1 MMGSGHLFIRVLS
14 RTPNML
20 LRLLIT
26 GNSKILTIRPI
37 LLTICSKILIFR
49 PKIKTIR
56 SKMLTI
62 ACCGCTDRLHHIGN
76 NHRTMTASPR
86 PNDTFPLLDNTRRQG
101 QELRVRLPGDVGV
114 DHPGGKDR
122 SRLSK
127 HARGV
132 CRRSRR
138 RRALTRATRFCR
150 RDDSDTKRV
159 MTGIGVL

>member
-1 MMGSGHLFIRVLS
+1 M
-14 RTPNML
+14 
-20 LRLLIT
+20 
-26 GNSKILTIRPI
+26 TIRPI

-159 MTGIGVL
+159 MMAMWSPRTNSIGVFECQCAQWQRREVRWCIFAVI